1 MDQNSENKLDFK
13 DKIKNFYLLNKI
25 KIYLLII
32 SFLVVII
39 FLILLKFYN
48 EKQNSIVA
56 EKYVQAGISL
66 TLENKEAAK
75 LLLEEIII
83 SENNFYSI
91 LALNTL
97 IEKNLVTDNAKILKF
112 FEILENSISTKEKKD
127 LIKLKKALFLIKNS
141 DIQNGHNLL
150 KILIK
155 ENSNLKSIA
164 QEILEK

>member
-13 DKIKNFYLLNKI
+13 DKIKNFYLSNKF

-32 SFLVVII
+32 SFSVVII

-141 DIQNGHNLL
+141 DFQNGHNLL

-155 ENSNLKSIA
+155 DNSNLKSIA

>member
-1 MDQNSENKLDFK
+1 M
-13 DKIKNFYLLNKI
+13 
-25 KIYLLII
+25 
-32 SFLVVII
+32 
-39 FLILLKFYN
+39 LKFN
-48 EKQNSIVA
+48 
-56 EKYVQAGISL
+56 
-66 TLENKEAAK
+66 
-75 LLLEEIII
+75 LLLSSTER
-83 SENNFYSI
+83 SI
-91 LALNTL
+91 CYLNTL

-141 DIQNGHNLL
+141 DFQNGHNLL

>member
-13 DKIKNFYLLNKI
+13 DKIKNFYLSNKF

-32 SFLVVII
+32 SFSVVII

-141 DIQNGHNLL
+141 DFQNGHNLL

>member
-13 DKIKNFYLLNKI
+13 DKIKNFYLSNKF

-32 SFLVVII
+32 SFSVVII

-141 DIQNGHNLL
+141 DFQNGHNF
-150 KILIK
+150 KK
-155 ENSNLKSIA
+155 F
-164 QEILEK
+164 

>member
-13 DKIKNFYLLNKI
+13 DKIKNFYLSNKF

-32 SFLVVII
+32 SFSVVII

-91 LALNTL
+91 LALNTI

-141 DIQNGHNLL
+141 DFQNGHNLL

>member
-13 DKIKNFYLLNKI
+13 DKIKNFYLSNKF

-164 QEILEK
+164 QEILDK

>member
-1 MDQNSENKLDFK
+1 MDQNSENKLDFI
-13 DKIKNFYLLNKI
+13 DKIKNFYLSNKF

-112 FEILENSISTKEKKD
+112 
-127 LIKLKKALFLIKNS
+127 LKF
-141 DIQNGHNLL
+141 
-150 KILIK
+150 
-155 ENSNLKSIA
+155 
-164 QEILEK
+164 